1 MRPLITLSLAALAF
15 SASPAFADEDRG
27 LPAEQV
33 IAAIQ
38 AAVAERPGQ
47 VKEVEV
53 DDHRGKTTVKVE
65 IVGADGKEHK
75 VRVDAQSRQVV
86 R

>member
-1 MRPLITLSLAALAF
+1 MRNTIALAAAAF
-15 SASPAFADEDRG
+15 VFTAPAFAEDRG
-27 LPAEQV
+27 LPADQF

-38 AAVAERPGQ
+38 AAVAAQPGQ

-53 DDHRGKTTVKVE
+53 DEHKRRMTVKVE
-65 IVGADGKEHK
+65 IVAADGKEHK
-75 VRVDAQSRQVV
+75 VRIDAETRQVV